1 MGASF
6 RRFQKMAVNDSFDGI
21 FLSVAQQ
28 HEGGVHELL
37 DTFFSFL
44 CRKTDFY
51 TGAGIDSAEKLLDEA
66 ESDEEVAMETADD
79 SIASSPES
87 KEPIKQ
93 PCILIFDSLVGCSR
107 NRVMATLRTIYKL
120 SIKLKRENSF

>member
-1 MGASF
+1 
-6 RRFQKMAVNDSFDGI
+6 MAVNDSFDGI

-51 TGAGIDSAEKLLDEA
+51 TGAGINSAEKLLLEKFNKYKGQ
-66 ESDEEVAMETADD
+66 SEEE
-79 SIASSPES
+79 IA
-87 KEPIKQ
+87 KKK
-93 PCILIFDSLVGCSR
+93 VNSR
-107 NRVMATLRTIYKL
+107 NVKERQEKEENEKQLSLKSKKL
-120 SIKLKRENSF
+120 LMKKQLNYSYNHK